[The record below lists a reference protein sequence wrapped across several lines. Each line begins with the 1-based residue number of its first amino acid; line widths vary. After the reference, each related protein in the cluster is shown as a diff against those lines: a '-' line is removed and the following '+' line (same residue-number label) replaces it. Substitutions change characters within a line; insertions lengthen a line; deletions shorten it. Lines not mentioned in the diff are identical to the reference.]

1 MDERRTLAWH
11 ETLEMHELVAFQS
24 NGLIKLKKMIR
35 EVRDPQLRQLYSVS
49 IQAVEQNLRELLPF
63 FPQAPMPRDDEEE
76 ERADNP
82 FFSGD
87 LLGFAKTSVRNY
99 AIAITETATPQL
111 RTVLVKQLNAAIKLH
126 AQVYQYM
133 YQHGY
138 YPSYN
143 LSELLKND
151 VRNANK
157 AISMK

>member
-35 EVRDPQLRQLYSVS
+35 EVKDPQLRQLYTVS
-49 IQAVEQNLRELLPF
+49 IQGVEQNLRELLPF
-63 FPQAPMPRDDEEE
+63 FPQAPHREDEEE

-82 FFSGD
+82 FYSGD
-87 LLGFAKTSVRNY
+87 LLGFAKTSVRSY

-111 RTVLVKQLNAAIKLH
+111 RNVLVKQLNAAIQLH
-126 AQVYQYM
+126 AQVYRYM

-138 YPSYN
+138 YPSNN

-151 VRNANK
+151 VRNANR

>member
-24 NGLIKLKKMIR
+24 NGLIKLKKMVR
-35 EVRDPQLRQLYSVS
+35 EVKDPQLKQLYNVS

-63 FPQAPMPRDDEEE
+63 FPQAPHREDEEE

-82 FFSGD
+82 FYSGD
-87 LLGFAKTSVRNY
+87 LLGFAKTSVRSY

-111 RTVLVKQLNAAIKLH
+111 RNVLVKQLNAAIQLH
-126 AQVYQYM
+126 GQVYRYM

-151 VRNANK
+151 VRNANR
-157 AISMK
+157 ALSMK

>member
-35 EVRDPQLRQLYSVS
+35 EVKDPQLRQLYNVS
-49 IQAVEQNLRELLPF
+49 IQGVEQNLRELLPF
-63 FPQAPMPRDDEEE
+63 FPQAPYREDEEE

-82 FFSGD
+82 FYSGD
-87 LLGFAKTSVRNY
+87 LLGFAKTSVRSY

-111 RTVLVKQLNAAIKLH
+111 RNVLVKQLNAAIQLH
-126 AQVYQYM
+126 AQVYRYM

-151 VRNANK
+151 VRNANR

>member
-35 EVRDPQLRQLYSVS
+35 EVKDPQIRQLYNVS
-49 IQAVEQNLRELLPF
+49 IQGVEQNLRELLPF
-63 FPQAPMPRDDEEE
+63 FPQAPHREDEEE

-82 FFSGD
+82 FYSGD
-87 LLGFAKTSVRNY
+87 LLGFAKTSVRSY

-111 RTVLVKQLNAAIKLH
+111 RNVLVKQLNAAIQLH
-126 AQVYQYM
+126 AQVYRYM

-151 VRNANK
+151 VRNANR

>member
-35 EVRDPQLRQLYSVS
+35 EVKDPQLRQLYTVS
-49 IQAVEQNLRELLPF
+49 IQGVEQNLRELLPF
-63 FPQAPMPRDDEEE
+63 FPQAPHREDEEE

-82 FFSGD
+82 FYSGD
-87 LLGFAKTSVRNY
+87 LLGFAKTSVRSY

-111 RTVLVKQLNAAIKLH
+111 RNVLVKQLNAAIQLH
-126 AQVYQYM
+126 AQVYRYM

>member
-35 EVRDPQLRQLYSVS
+35 EVKDPQLRQLYSVS

-63 FPQAPMPRDDEEE
+63 FPQAPHREDEEE

-82 FFSGD
+82 FYSGD
-87 LLGFAKTSVRNY
+87 LLGFAKTSVRSY

-111 RTVLVKQLNAAIKLH
+111 RNVLVKQLNAAIQLH
-126 AQVYQYM
+126 AQIFQYM

-138 YPSYN
+138 YPAYN
-143 LSELLKND
+143 LSELLRND
-151 VRNANK
+151 VRNANR
-157 AISMK
+157 ALSMK

>member
-35 EVRDPQLRQLYSVS
+35 EIKDPQLRQLYNVS
-49 IQAVEQNLRELLPF
+49 IQGVEQNLRELLPF
-63 FPQAPMPRDDEEE
+63 FPQAPHREDEEE

-82 FFSGD
+82 FYSGD
-87 LLGFAKTSVRNY
+87 LLGFAKTSVRSY

-111 RTVLVKQLNAAIKLH
+111 RNVLVKQLNAAIQLH
-126 AQVYQYM
+126 AQVYRYM

-151 VRNANK
+151 VRNANR

>member
-35 EVRDPQLRQLYSVS
+35 EVKDPQLRQLYTVS
-49 IQAVEQNLRELLPF
+49 IQGVEQNLRELLPF
-63 FPQAPMPRDDEEE
+63 FPQAPHREDEEE

-82 FFSGD
+82 FYSGD
-87 LLGFAKTSVRNY
+87 LLGFAKTSVRSY

-111 RTVLVKQLNAAIKLH
+111 RNVLVKQLNAAIQLH
-126 AQVYQYM
+126 AQVYRYM

-151 VRNANK
+151 VRNANR

>member
-24 NGLIKLKKMIR
+24 SGLIKLKKMIR
-35 EVRDPQLRQLYSVS
+35 EVKDPQLRQLYNVS
-49 IQAVEQNLRELLPF
+49 IQGVEQNLRELLPF
-63 FPQAPMPRDDEEE
+63 FPQAPHREDEEE

-82 FFSGD
+82 FYSGD
-87 LLGFAKTSVRNY
+87 LLGFAKTSVRSY

-111 RTVLVKQLNAAIKLH
+111 RNVLVKQLNAAIQLH
-126 AQVYQYM
+126 AQVYRYM

-151 VRNANK
+151 VRNANR

>member
-35 EVRDPQLRQLYSVS
+35 EVKDPQLRQLYNVS
-49 IQAVEQNLRELLPF
+49 IQSIEQNLRELLPF
-63 FPQAPMPRDDEEE
+63 FPQAPHREDEEE

-82 FFSGD
+82 FYSGD
-87 LLGFAKTSVRNY
+87 LLGFAKTSVRSY

-111 RTVLVKQLNAAIKLH
+111 RNVLVKQLNAAIQLH
-126 AQVYQYM
+126 AQVYRYM

-151 VRNANK
+151 VRNANR

>member
-11 ETLEMHELVAFQS
+11 ETLKMHELVAFQS

-35 EVRDPQLRQLYSVS
+35 EVKDPQLRQLYNVS
-49 IQAVEQNLRELLPF
+49 IQGVEQNLRELLPF
-63 FPQAPMPRDDEEE
+63 FPQAPHREDEEE

-82 FFSGD
+82 FYSGD
-87 LLGFAKTSVRNY
+87 LLGFAKTSVRSY

-111 RTVLVKQLNAAIKLH
+111 RNVLVKQLNAAIQLH
-126 AQVYQYM
+126 AQVYRYM

-151 VRNANK
+151 VRNANR

>member
-35 EVRDPQLRQLYSVS
+35 EVKDTQLRQLYNVS
-49 IQAVEQNLRELLPF
+49 IQSVEQNLRELLPF
-63 FPQAPMPRDDEEE
+63 FPQAPHREDEEE

-82 FFSGD
+82 FYSGD
-87 LLGFAKTSVRNY
+87 LLGFAKTSVRSY

-111 RTVLVKQLNAAIKLH
+111 RNVLVKQLNAAIQLH
-126 AQVYQYM
+126 AQVYRYM

-151 VRNANK
+151 VRNANR

>member
-24 NGLIKLKKMIR
+24 NGLIRLKKMIR
-35 EVRDPQLRQLYSVS
+35 EVKDPQLRQLYSVS
-49 IQAVEQNLRELLPF
+49 IQAVEENLRELLPF
-63 FPQAPMPRDDEEE
+63 FPQAPHREDEEE

-82 FFSGD
+82 FYSGD
-87 LLGFAKTSVRNY
+87 LLGFAKTSVRSY

-111 RTVLVKQLNAAIKLH
+111 RNVLVKQLNAAIQLH
-126 AQVYQYM
+126 AQVYRYM

-151 VRNANK
+151 VRNANR
-157 AISMK
+157 ALSMK

>member
-24 NGLIKLKKMIR
+24 NGLIKLKKMIG
-35 EVRDPQLRQLYSVS
+35 EVKDPQLRQLYSVS

-63 FPQAPMPRDDEEE
+63 FPQAPHREDEEE

-82 FFSGD
+82 FYSGD
-87 LLGFAKTSVRNY
+87 LLGFVKTSVRSY

-111 RTVLVKQLNAAIKLH
+111 RNVLVKQLNAAIQLH
-126 AQVYQYM
+126 AQVYRYM

-151 VRNANK
+151 VRNANR
-157 AISMK
+157 ALSMK

>member
-24 NGLIKLKKMIR
+24 NGLIRLKKMIR
-35 EVRDPQLRQLYSVS
+35 EVKDPQLRQLYSVS

-63 FPQAPMPRDDEEE
+63 FPQAPHREDEEE

-82 FFSGD
+82 FYSGD
-87 LLGFAKTSVRNY
+87 LLGFAKTSVRSY

-111 RTVLVKQLNAAIKLH
+111 RNVLVKQLNAAIQLH
-126 AQVYQYM
+126 AQVYRYM

-151 VRNANK
+151 VRNANR
-157 AISMK
+157 ALSMK

>member
-24 NGLIKLKKMIR
+24 NGLIKLKKMVR
-35 EVRDPQLRQLYSVS
+35 EVKDPQLKQLYNVS
-49 IQAVEQNLRELLPF
+49 IQAVEQNVRELLPF
-63 FPQAPMPRDDEEE
+63 FPQAPHREDEEE

-82 FFSGD
+82 FYSGD
-87 LLGFAKTSVRNY
+87 LLGFAKTSVRSY

-111 RTVLVKQLNAAIKLH
+111 RNVLVKQLNAAIQLH
-126 AQVYQYM
+126 GQVYRYM

-151 VRNANK
+151 VRNANR
-157 AISMK
+157 ALSMK